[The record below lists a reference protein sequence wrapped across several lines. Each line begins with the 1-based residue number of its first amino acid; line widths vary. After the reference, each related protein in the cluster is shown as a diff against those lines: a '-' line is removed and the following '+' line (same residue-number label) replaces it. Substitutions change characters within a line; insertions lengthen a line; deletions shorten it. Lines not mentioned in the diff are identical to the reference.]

1 MYKENK
7 DKGFEIVSIDGIGD
21 SVDSIQEFIKQ
32 KGATFTVG
40 SNNTPTD
47 IVAAYKVTGYPT
59 NFVIGRDGTIV
70 AKVVGYNMR
79 KLAAALAKAG
89 IQ

>member
-7 DKGFEIVSIDGIGD
+7 DKGFEVVSIDGIGD
-21 SVDSIQEFIKQ
+21 SVDSIREFVRQ

-40 SNNTPTD
+40 SNKTPTD
-47 IVAAYKVTGYPT
+47 VVAAYKVSGYPT
-59 NFVIGRDGTIV
+59 NFVIGRDGSIV
-70 AKVVGYNMR
+70 AKVVGYNMS
-79 KLAAALAKAG
+79 KLSAALAKAG